1 MISNKIDFFISYLF
15 SLFFLVAF
23 AFSFWLMIFSQ
34 YNLVDAPLFLSSLFS
49 TLFFTSSMQLIN
61 HYIYYK
67 GYDLRVKEYLA
78 IHARAKS
85 NIKLKVSNRPIPF
98 TRTDGKDYVKFTF
111 LQFFSKTHIKLIHE
125 APFEL
130 KFTMFLFNLSIV
142 LQLITLFIFIVLLV
156 NLIIFQG

>member
-1 MISNKIDFFISYLF
+1 MINDKINFMISHLF

-23 AFSFWLMIFSQ
+23 TFSFWLMIFSK
-34 YNLVDAPLFLSSLFS
+34 YNLVDAPLFLSSLFL

-85 NIKLKVSNRPIPF
+85 NIKLKVSKRPIPF
-98 TRTDGKDYVKFTF
+98 TRTDGKDYVQFTF
-111 LQFFSKTHIKLIHE
+111 LQFFSKTYIKPIHE
-125 APFEL
+125 APSAL

-142 LQLITLFIFIVLLV
+142 LQLITLFIFFILLAD
-156 NLIIFQG
+156 LIILQG